1 MSQPHPSR
9 HRAVKV
15 VIALFVLLAVLALAA
30 WASMWILLRKQGIEL
45 GWDGISIH
53 RNGVALRTLDLRR
66 TEADGSVTLA
76 VKGLDVGWQGFGL
89 PASVRAEQLL
99 IEQHGPDEAD
109 TTGPSDWDIKRL
121 PDLPR
126 WLPAELEVTHFETR
140 LPCRAGQCTLMGS
153 ARVHRPVDATL
164 PLKAYIELQR
174 ESHHVGLDVIIDGAL
189 DQPNLQAALRLDDQA
204 RANLSADIDLN
215 PPRRSTGT
223 LKIPTL
229 PETPWLLTWASEWV
243 ELPALPALPDD
254 LRLDGRWALSLP
266 AGPLDALS
274 PAEIEGTID
283 ARIELP
289 KAWPVATLGRLQG
302 RVDTEL
308 NGSAGVWLPLRLDAD
323 LRLDQP
329 EGPWLDALPAGTR
342 PGVITARIAPS
353 APSATSATSAE
364 TGTLPLDVDL
374 RTQGATAL
382 KLSAQALANPA
393 QRTLTL
399 RSATLTGKLAKL
411 ALGSVSAQSVDTKLI
426 ADAAFDT
433 SGLRLNIKPGSVIQ
447 AGRLA
452 IGDQASPAV
461 AMEKIVAK
469 LNTTTVTAPF
479 DGKSTPLTFRGG
491 AAVRT
496 ERLLQSVLKPQ
507 GWQWDGEVAGD
518 TRAQRLS
525 GKLRNDSGLAGDIR
539 LANNA
544 DELDLAV
551 NGEDVFFRAGNSL
564 AATFEAWP
572 ATLALGNGR
581 LRWQG
586 TMVLPTDR
594 PLDGSIDL
602 AATGL
607 DGTYDRTDLTGV
619 DGQAKLT
626 IRNDAMRLDL
636 PTVQVRE
643 LNPGMP
649 VGPAIAAGHYKARL
663 DTPAGGTL
671 RWDRAEL
678 SFAKGRFALA
688 PDAWNF
694 ATGAGRTHIHMTGM
708 DLAELLRLY
717 PTEGLTGTGVLDGE
731 LPVRFAG
738 AGPIIENGRVTAR
751 VPGGVLSF
759 RSERI
764 RALGRSNP
772 GMKLVADA
780 LDDFRYSVLNSGVD
794 YRQDG
799 TLLLALRLEGSNP
812 SIEKGRQ
819 INFNVNLE
827 EDIPALLTSL
837 QLTDRVSETIQRRVQ
852 ERLQRRN
859 APADTPRR

>member
-15 VIALFVLLAVLALAA
+15 AIALLVLLVVLALVA
-30 WASMWILLRKQGIEL
+30 WVSVWTLLRKQGIEL
-45 GWDGISIH
+45 GWNGISIH
-53 RNGVALRTLDLRR
+53 RNGVALQTLDLRR
-66 TEADGSVTLA
+66 TDADGSLTLA
-76 VKGLDVGWQGFGL
+76 ITGLGVGWKGFGL
-89 PASVRAEQLL
+89 PASISAEHVRL
-99 IEQHGPDEAD
+99 EQHGTHEAD
-109 TTGPSDWDIKRL
+109 TESPSDWDLKRL
-121 PDLPR
+121 PDWPR
-126 WLPAELEVTHFETR
+126 WLPAELEVRQFEAR
-140 LPCRAGQCTLMGS
+140 LPCRAGQCTLTGR
-153 ARVHRPVDATL
+153 ARAHRPLDATL
-164 PLKAYIELQR
+164 PLRAYVDLQQENHR
-174 ESHHVGLDVIIDGAL
+174 VELDVDVNGSL
-189 DQPNLQAALRLDDQA
+189 DQPALQAALRLDGQE
-204 RANLSADIDLN
+204 RASLSADVDLR
-215 PPRRSTGT
+215 PPRQSTGT
-223 LKIPTL
+223 LRVLTL

-243 ELPALPALPDD
+243 ELPPLPVLPDD

-266 AGPLDALS
+266 AGPLDTLS
-274 PAEIEGTID
+274 PADVEGTIA
-283 ARIELP
+283 ARMELP
-289 KAWPVATLGRLQG
+289 KAWPVASLGRLQG

-308 NGSAGVWLPLRLDAD
+308 KGAGGVWLPLHLDAD
-323 LRLDQP
+323 LRLDEP
-329 EGPWLDALPAGTR
+329 EGDWLNALPAGTR
-342 PGVITARIAPS
+342 PRLVTARIAP
-353 APSATSATSAE
+353 AATPTDA
-364 TGTLPLDVDL
+364 GTLPLDIDL
-374 RTQGATAL
+374 RTQGASTL
-382 KLSAQALANPA
+382 KLSARALANPA

-399 RSATLTGKLAKL
+399 RSATLAGTVAKL
-411 ALGSVSAQSVDTKLI
+411 NVDSISAQALDTKLI
-426 ADAAFDT
+426 ADAELDAK
-433 SGLRLNIKPGSVIQ
+433 GLRLNLKPGSVIQ
-447 AGRLA
+447 AGRLT
-452 IGDQASPAV
+452 IGDQASSAV
-461 AMEKIVAK
+461 ALESVVAK
-469 LNTTTVTAPF
+469 LNTMTITASF
-479 DGKSTPLTFRGG
+479 DGENGPLAFQGKT
-491 AAVRT
+491 AVRT
-496 ERLLQSVLKPQ
+496 ERLLHSVVKPQ

-525 GKLRNDSGLAGDIR
+525 GKLRNDGGLAGDIR
-539 LANNA
+539 LANKANG
-544 DELDLAV
+544 LDLAV

-586 TMVLPTDR
+586 SMTLPADR
-594 PLDGSIDL
+594 PLNVSLDL

-619 DGQAKLT
+619 DGQAKL
-626 IRNDAMRLDL
+626 IIGKDALRIEL
-636 PTVQVRE
+636 PTLQARE

-649 VGPAIAAGHYKARL
+649 IGPAIASGHYEARL
-663 DTPAGGTL
+663 DTPASGTL

-694 ATGAGRTHIHMTGM
+694 STGAGRTHIRMTGM

-738 AGPIIENGRVTAR
+738 AGPIIENGRVMAR
-751 VPGGVLSF
+751 TPGGVLSF
-759 RSERI
+759 RSDRI

-799 TLLLALRLEGSNP
+799 TLVLALRLEGSNP